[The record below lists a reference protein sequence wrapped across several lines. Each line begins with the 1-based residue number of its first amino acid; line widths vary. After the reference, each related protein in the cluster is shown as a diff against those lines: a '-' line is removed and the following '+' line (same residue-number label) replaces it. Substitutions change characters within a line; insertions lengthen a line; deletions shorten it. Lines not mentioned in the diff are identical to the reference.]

1 MFQSRVGDAVTGFP
15 DAADFFPDFLRR
27 MKIEKFAFV
36 HRASEV
42 ADDFPVGLCFPRCF
56 DDFAHALDASLGI
69 HERAISLEGRS
80 YRKKDMTAL
89 AREFVEE
96 HVLDDHELERL
107 Q

>member
-1 MFQSRVGDAVTGFP
+1 MIFQSA
-15 DAADFFPDFLRR
+15 
-27 MKIEKFAFV
+27 FASPG
-36 HRASEV
+36 R
-42 ADDFPVGLCFPRCF
+42 F

-69 HERAISLEGRS
+69 HERAISLERRS
-80 YRKKDMTAL
+80 YWKKDVAAL